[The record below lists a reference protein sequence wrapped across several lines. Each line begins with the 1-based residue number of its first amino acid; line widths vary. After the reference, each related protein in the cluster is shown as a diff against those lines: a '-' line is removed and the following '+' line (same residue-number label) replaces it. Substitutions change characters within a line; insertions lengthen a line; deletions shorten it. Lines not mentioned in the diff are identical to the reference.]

1 MYNYKKSGA
10 NVNFKPKSSK
20 YFILILIFSSLIF
33 NIASSNQSLNDD
45 VFYLSNHSLFKPG
58 DEVKINIHHYS
69 NKFLEMELT
78 LLKIIEPI
86 KFFNG
91 LRTNRR
97 TYNFDV
103 WGEDNRFLLE
113 NTEKVK
119 SWKDFIDRRNYY
131 QNSLNV
137 GRIEKPGLYILQ
149 VKHQNQIAYCPIL
162 VTEYSIISK
171 EFRTNLLAVVV
182 DIKTGEVIKN
192 AELIL
197 VDKNSE
203 SKRIFPEKDGVFIK
217 TIEKNNSEIQL
228 YAKYQ
233 EEIIPFNF
241 YSILGSEHIWNLI
254 GYVYTNQPVYRPSQT
269 VNFKAILRL
278 TKGNETKNFQD
289 QNCRV
294 KITSPQNK
302 TVFSEELK
310 TNEFGTL
317 NGSFKL
323 DDEADLGNYSIEISQ
338 ENYRVYGSFS
348 VEEYKKPE
356 YKVLVNTNLNHYS
369 LGDSII
375 GSVSAEYYFGAKV
388 KNASVKVN
396 VYKQQYWFPWWRG
409 HRFGWFYDS
418 FEKIRPYYGYGNELV
433 KQIEGELDDN
443 GNFNFIIEPL
453 FEKEYDYKYNI
464 TAEVTDQSRRAV
476 SGSKEVLISR
486 GLFSISSSTE
496 KYFYQ
501 KNEEVKIK
509 VNINDFED
517 KGVQTDFKII
527 ITYPD
532 DKLYRPYPVKDTL
545 LGRTNQNGLGLGLF
559 KPRGNLSG
567 YFSYQVIA
575 IDKKG
580 NEVSSG
586 GSFFVGD
593 YRDYFRTRYSN
604 QIEIVTDKDVYEI
617 GDTLTALIFTPF
629 ESQQFLLTLET
640 DEVLSYK
647 VLTSNNYSAKIEYLI
662 KDKFSPNFNISICFI
677 NNNMFYQN
685 TKSVGVIPN
694 DKLLNIEIITEKN
707 KYKPRDKVE
716 YNLLV
721 KNYKGEPVK
730 NAELSFGLTDESLYD
745 IVTEQTQPIDKF
757 FLSPKYFYVPSYSST
772 TNFYYN
778 STSRRITYLE
788 EYYFRSDK
796 KQIDVPFNLNY
807 FGRFIQTDSVFQKNK
822 LRAVLIGTIKSFN
835 AYIDSSDNFEFRK
848 IPADKYQLFIS
859 NSSGEMVFIKDFVLT
874 SDLREQIKLNK
885 SLFERIKQLVEK
897 ENESESSRD
906 FGFPNRGALMMVN
919 EMATPTEKA
928 FINGAVKSNFV
939 KPEIRKEF
947 LDAIIWLP
955 NIYTDSYG
963 KAKIETTLP
972 DNLGTWRATVKGVT
986 KETMIGEQV
995 NKIISTKNLLIRIE
1009 TPRFLTK
1016 GDETTVS
1023 TIVHNYLNENKKTRI
1038 ELNVENLKLLSSE
1051 INSKQNFKNISGI
1064 KNSYEIILPPNS
1076 EIRIDWRVRTDE
1088 VKKEAVIRATALTN
1102 SESDAVEVKIPI
1114 NSLGIKI
1121 QNSVSFD
1128 SNENDFKK
1136 EIEFEIPSNVDISNV
1151 TFSFGVSPT
1160 LTTSLLKTL
1169 DELVAYPYGCVEQ
1182 TMSRFLP
1189 MLYVNNLLK
1198 TQKIKVSS
1206 SKLENMPKYV
1216 EEGIKRLIDFQQP
1229 DGGWGWWKNDRS
1241 NPFMTAY
1248 VLFGLK
1254 FAKLNGFD
1262 FDESVLQS
1270 GIRNL
1275 EFQIDEF
1282 KGKSEPTILSYMIY
1296 VYSEITKN
1304 RKTWENVKVKEKLNF
1319 ISNDNLSPYS
1329 LSLLILSYKN
1339 FGETKSVNQLVS
1351 KLISKV
1357 NQSSQLAFW
1366 DQRESNYYW
1375 YNDAVQTTAYA
1386 VKALLE
1392 SSSDSEI
1399 VTKAVRWLLMKRQGY
1414 GWSST
1419 QTSSM
1424 VLFAITDYLKMKN
1437 ELSPDY
1443 KISISLNGKNIFN
1456 KSFSEK
1462 DIMIEQSIITLTD
1475 LLKSS
1480 LLKGKNKLL
1489 IEKSGIGS
1497 VYLSGML
1504 TYFSDVIDY
1513 DSKFFTVER
1522 KYYLLEPVQFE
1533 KRIIFRKKKFDGKV
1547 SVGRDVLVET
1557 KIKSTHNNLE
1567 YLISE
1572 DMLSAG
1578 FEVVKDLNNYQIDG
1592 SDHNIYYY
1600 SHREYRDEKA
1610 VFFSTYF
1617 DKEITFRY
1625 IIKAQ
1630 IPGEYNVNPAQ
1641 SYLMYYPDYSGNSE
1655 LTKIVIIEKK

>member
-10 NVNFKPKSSK
+10 NVNSKSNSTV
-20 YFILILIFSSLIF
+20 YFILILILSSLIF
-33 NIASSNQSLNDD
+33 NVASSNQSLNND

-58 DEVKINIHHYS
+58 DEIRINIHHYG
-69 NKFLEMELT
+69 NQILDMELT
-78 LLKIIEPI
+78 LIKVIDPI
-86 KFFNG
+86 KFLDG
-91 LRTNRR
+91 LHSKKRS
-97 TYNFDV
+97 YNFDI
-103 WGEDNRFLLE
+103 WGENNQFLLE
-113 NTEKVK
+113 NTERIKT
-119 SWKDFIDRRNYY
+119 WKDFIDRRNYY
-131 QNSLNV
+131 QNFLNV
-137 GRIEKPGLYILQ
+137 GKIEKSGLYILQ
-149 VKHQNQIAYCPIL
+149 VKHLSQIAYCPIL
-162 VTEYSIISK
+162 VTECSIISK
-171 EFRTNLLAVVV
+171 EFRSTLLAAVV

-192 AELIL
+192 AELII
-197 VDKNSE
+197 VNKNSE
-203 SKRIFPEKDGVFIK
+203 LKRIPPEKDGVFIEN
-217 TIEKNNSEIQL
+217 IGKNNSEIIL
-228 YAKYQ
+228 YAKCR
-233 EEIIPFNF
+233 EEIIPFNI
-241 YSILGSEHIWNLI
+241 YSIFGDENYWNLI
-254 GYVYTNQPVYRPSQT
+254 GYVYTNQPVYRPPQT

-278 TKGNETKNFQD
+278 IKGNETKNFQN
-289 QNCRV
+289 QTCRV
-294 KITSPQNK
+294 KITSPKNK
-302 TVFSEELK
+302 TIFSEELK
-310 TNEFGTL
+310 TNDFGTL
-317 NGSFKL
+317 NGYFKL

-338 ENYRVYGSFS
+338 DDYRVYGSFS

-356 YKVLVNTNLNHYS
+356 YKVMVNTDLNHYS

-375 GSVSAEYYFGAKV
+375 GTVSAEYYFGAKV
-388 KNASVKVN
+388 KNASVIVK
-396 VYKQQYWFPWWRG
+396 VYKQQYWFPWWRA

-418 FEKIRPYYGYGNELV
+418 FEKIRPYYGYSNELV

-464 TAEVTDQSRRAV
+464 TAEVTDLSRRAV
-476 SGSKEVLISR
+476 SGSKEILISR

-496 KYFYQ
+496 KYFYK

-517 KGVQTDFKII
+517 KGVQTDFKIV

-532 DKLYRPYPVKDTL
+532 DKLSRPYPIKDTL
-545 LGRTNQNGLGLGLF
+545 FGRTNQNGLGLGLF
-559 KPRGNLSG
+559 KPRVNVSG

-586 GSFFVGD
+586 GSFFIGD
-593 YRDYFRTRYSN
+593 YQDYFQTRYSN
-604 QIEIVTDKDVYEI
+604 QTEIVTDKDVYEI
-617 GDTLTALIFTPF
+617 GDTLTAIIFTPF

-640 DEVLSYK
+640 DEILSYK
-647 VLTSNNYSAKIEYLI
+647 VLTSSNHSAKIEYLI
-662 KDKFSPNFNISICFI
+662 KDKFAPNFNISICFV
-677 NNNMFYQN
+677 NDNMFYQN
-685 TKSVGVIPN
+685 AKSIGVIPN
-694 DKLLNIEIITEKN
+694 DKLLNIEIITEKD

-730 NAELSFGLTDESLYD
+730 NVELSFGLTDESLYD
-745 IVTEQTQPIDKF
+745 IVTEQTQSIDKF
-757 FLSPKYFYVPSYSST
+757 FLSPRHFYVPSYSLT
-772 TNFYYN
+772 TNFYFN
-778 STSRRITYLE
+778 SISRQITYLE

-807 FGRFIQTDSVFQKNK
+807 NGRFIQADSVFQKNK
-822 LRAVLIGTIKSFN
+822 LKVLLIGTIKSFN
-835 AYIDSSDNFEFRK
+835 AYVDSSNNFEFKK

-859 NSSGEMVFIKDFVLT
+859 NSSGEMVFIKDIVLT
-874 SDLREQIKLNK
+874 SDLREQIKLTK
-885 SLFERIKQLVEK
+885 SLFEKIKQVVEK
-897 ENESESSRD
+897 ENEFEGIRD
-906 FGFPNRGALMMVN
+906 FGFPNRGALMMQN
-919 EMATPTEKA
+919 DMAAPLDKA
-928 FINGAVKSNFV
+928 FINGAGKSDFV

-947 LDAIIWLP
+947 LDAVIWLP
-955 NIYTDSYG
+955 NIYTDSNG
-963 KAKIETTLP
+963 KAKIETKLP
-972 DNLGTWRATVKGVT
+972 DNLGTWRATIKGVT
-986 KETMIGEQV
+986 KETMIGEQI

-1009 TPRFLTK
+1009 TPRFLTES
-1016 GDETTVS
+1016 DETTIS

-1038 ELNVENLKLLSSE
+1038 DLNVENINLLSSE

-1064 KNSYEIILPPNS
+1064 KNSYEVILPPNS
-1076 EIRIDWRVRTDE
+1076 EIRIDWKVKTNE
-1088 VKKEAVIRATALTN
+1088 PKKEAVIRASALTN
-1102 SESDAVEVKIPI
+1102 SESDAVEVRIPI
-1114 NSLGIKI
+1114 NPLGIKI
-1121 QNSVSFD
+1121 QNPFSFD

-1136 EIEFEIPSNVDISNV
+1136 EIEFEIPSNIDLSSVN
-1151 TFSFGVSPT
+1151 FSFGVSPT

-1198 TQKIKVSS
+1198 SQNIKLSS
-1206 SKLENMPKYV
+1206 SKIENLPEYV

-1248 VLFGLK
+1248 VLYGLN
-1254 FAKLNGFD
+1254 FAKLNGFN

-1275 EFQIDEF
+1275 EFQINEF
-1282 KGKSEPTILSYMIY
+1282 KGKTEPTILSYMIY
-1296 VYSEITKN
+1296 VYTEIIKN
-1304 RKTWENVKVKEKLNF
+1304 RTSERKIKVKEKLDF
-1319 ISNDNLSPYS
+1319 ISKDNLSPYS
-1329 LSLLILSYKN
+1329 LSLVILSYIN
-1339 FGETKSVNQLVS
+1339 LGETKSVNKLVL
-1351 KLISKV
+1351 KLISQV
-1357 NQSSQLAFW
+1357 NQSNQFAFW

-1386 VKALLE
+1386 VKALLI
-1392 SSSDSEI
+1392 SSSDSELI
-1399 VTKAVRWLLMKRQGY
+1399 TKAIRWLLMKRQGF

-1443 KISISLNGKNIFN
+1443 TISISLNGKNIFN

-1462 DIMIEQSIITLTD
+1462 DIMIEQSITNLPE

-1480 LLKGKNKLL
+1480 LLKGKNKLV

-1504 TYFSDVIDY
+1504 TYFSNVIDS

-1522 KYYLLEPVQFE
+1522 KYYLLEPVQLE
-1533 KRIIFRKKKFDGKV
+1533 KRIVFKKKKFDGKV
-1547 SVGRDVLVET
+1547 SVGQDLLVET
-1557 KIKSTHNNLE
+1557 KIKSKHNNLE

-1572 DMLSAG
+1572 DMLPSG

-1592 SDHNIYYY
+1592 IENITYDY
-1600 SHREYRDEKA
+1600 SHSEYRDEKA

-1617 DKEITFRY
+1617 NREVTFRY

-1630 IPGEYNVNPAQ
+1630 IPGEYNVNPSQ
-1641 SYLMYYPDYSGNSE
+1641 SCLMYYTDFNGNSE
-1655 LTKIVIIEKK
+1655 LTRIVVIEKK